1 MKVFNRHADMHK
13 ISWAD
18 YCHKQRFAVVTSYL
32 SRNAE
37 QELQTI
43 IGEKQAEYFATL
55 MTGNSKQLAEQISYK
70 KRDLAEMEEQLAKYD
85 EYAKQLKEL
94 Y

>member
-13 ISWAD
+13 TLWAD
-18 YCHKQRFAVVTSYL
+18 YCHQQRFAIVKSYL
-32 SRNAE
+32 SKNAK

-43 IGEKQAEYFATL
+43 IGQKQAEYFADI
-55 MTGNSKQLAEQISYK
+55 MTCNSKHLAEQISFK
-70 KRDLAEMEEQLAKYD
+70 KRDIAEMEEQLAKYD
-85 EYAKQLKEL
+85 DYANKLKEL

>member
-1 MKVFNRHADMHK
+1 MKVFDRHADMHK
-13 ISWAD
+13 TFWAD
-18 YCHKQRFAVVTSYL
+18 YCRKQRFAVVTSYL
-32 SRNAE
+32 SKNAE

-43 IGEKQAEYFATL
+43 IGQKQAEYFADI
-55 MTGNSKQLAEQISYK
+55 MMSNSKHLAEQISYK

-85 EYAKQLKEL
+85 KYAKQLKEL

>member
-1 MKVFNRHADMHK
+1 MKVFKRNADMHK
-13 ISWAD
+13 TLWAE

-55 MTGNSKQLAEQISYK
+55 MTGNSKHLAEQISYK
-70 KRDLAEMEEQLAKYD
+70 KRELAELEEMLAKYD
-85 EYAKQLKEL
+85 DYANKLKEL